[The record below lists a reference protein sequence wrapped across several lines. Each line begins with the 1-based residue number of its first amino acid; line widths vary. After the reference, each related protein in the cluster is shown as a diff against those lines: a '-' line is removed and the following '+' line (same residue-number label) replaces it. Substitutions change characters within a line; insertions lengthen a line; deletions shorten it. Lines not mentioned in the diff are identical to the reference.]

1 MEENKVTPG
10 FKVLII
16 GGSAGSLE
24 VLLSILPRLMP
35 LPDYAI
41 VIIVHR
47 KNSEDN
53 TLEELFTLKSAIPVS
68 EVEDKTQLMPGYM
81 FIAPSGYHL
90 LFESNGNVSLDASE
104 KINYS
109 RPSIDVGFESAAEVY
124 GNRLTALLLS
134 GANADGTNGLIAIKQ
149 NGGIVAIQDP
159 EDAEMPFMPQ
169 SARNA
174 LQPDFVLKNRDIL
187 SFINNLA

>member
-187 SFINNLA
+187 PFINNLA